1 MVQNT
6 GKHWSKRKH
15 MEWVKLAA
23 TGIHVKWWKED
34 LSIYLIVYL
43 AFFMTNPT
51 GNYIFK
57 VNIRNT
63 RTSCEICS
71 KLTIKTPEWRYWR
84 RSGVFIVNFEQVNA
98 SWVPYLWSLV
108 TTTLARCSAVIKLL
122 SQTHLIL
129 NLRWPFQTNKKFLRG
144 RVK

>member
-43 AFFMTNPT
+43 AFFRTNPT

-84 RSGVFIVNFEQVNA
+84 RPGVFIGNFDHILHLVL
-98 SWVPYLWSLV
+98 VFILV
-108 TTTLARCSAVIKLL
+108 TL
-122 SQTHLIL
+122 SRQMPAGKVMKRLMADGPL
-129 NLRWPFQTNKKFLRG
+129 C
-144 RVK
+144 

>member
-84 RSGVFIVNFEQVNA
+84 RSGVFIGNFDHILHLVL
-98 SWVPYLWSLV
+98 VFILV
-108 TTTLARCSAVIKLL
+108 TL
-122 SQTHLIL
+122 SRQMPAGKVMKRLMADGPL
-129 NLRWPFQTNKKFLRG
+129 C
-144 RVK
+144 